1 MINFRRQLI
10 VHPRIQYLLLTLS
23 LAFLIIG
30 GAVTLNLVK
39 LLETQALSDE
49 LTPTQHYIPIF
60 GLTLLVFIS
69 MLAANLLVSNRIV
82 GPVYRLKRY
91 MDSIANGQDLGA
103 MKVRDDDYFS
113 EVAESYNKML
123 EKIKSK

>member
-39 LLETQALSDE
+39 LLETQALADD
-49 LTPTQHYIPIF
+49 LAPTQHYIPIF

-91 MDSIANGQDLGA
+91 MDALANGQDLGA

-113 EVAESYNKML
+113 EVAESYNKMI